1 MIASIVTWIVTFAVL
16 LLVGA
21 AFGWLGVGELVVAFV
36 VSLALSGLVIRLRR
50 AR

>member
-1 MIASIVTWIVTFAVL
+1 MIASIVIWIVIFAL
-16 LLVGA
+16 LLLIGA
-21 AFGWLGVGELVVAFV
+21 ALGWLGVAELVVVFV